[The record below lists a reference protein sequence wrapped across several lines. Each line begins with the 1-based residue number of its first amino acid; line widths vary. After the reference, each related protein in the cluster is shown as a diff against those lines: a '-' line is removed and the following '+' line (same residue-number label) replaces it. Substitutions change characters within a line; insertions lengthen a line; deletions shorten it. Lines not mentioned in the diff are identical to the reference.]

1 MFTIALTNVLVT
13 LCYILPGFELCK
25 WGKVSEKHLSTI
37 STILVYLCSP
47 CMIISALLQLPLT
60 AKFAAD
66 MGLFFVITLALQL
79 LFMLIIYLI
88 FRKKYDN
95 PQYRVLTVAS
105 VMGNVSFFGM
115 PIIKALFPNDP
126 ELMAFSC
133 VASLALNILVF
144 TAGVFCVTGDKRNV
158 NIFKGIFNPNTIG
171 FAIGIALSAVN
182 AGSFLPEALA
192 NAVRLL
198 GDMSTP
204 VCMIILGIRLAS
216 VSFSKLFTRPIVYA
230 AVIMKLIV
238 FPLFCYAAV
247 YFLPLTQTFKAS
259 MLILS
264 AAPCASMVLNV
275 AEIYHGETELSANCV
290 LLATLSCFITIPL
303 LTLLL

>member
-13 LCYILPGFELCK
+13 LCYILPGFGLCK

-144 TAGVFCVTGDKRNV
+144 TAGVF
-158 NIFKGIFNPNTIG
+158 
-171 FAIGIALSAVN
+171 
-182 AGSFLPEALA
+182 
-192 NAVRLL
+192 
-198 GDMSTP
+198 
-204 VCMIILGIRLAS
+204 
-216 VSFSKLFTRPIVYA
+216 
-230 AVIMKLIV
+230 
-238 FPLFCYAAV
+238 
-247 YFLPLTQTFKAS
+247 
-259 MLILS
+259 
-264 AAPCASMVLNV
+264 
-275 AEIYHGETELSANCV
+275 
-290 LLATLSCFITIPL
+290 
-303 LTLLL
+303 